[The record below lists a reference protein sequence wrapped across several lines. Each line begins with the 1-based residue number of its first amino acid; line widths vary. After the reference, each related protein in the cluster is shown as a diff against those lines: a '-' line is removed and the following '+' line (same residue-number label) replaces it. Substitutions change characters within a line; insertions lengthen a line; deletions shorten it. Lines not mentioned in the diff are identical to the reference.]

1 MILFPLP
8 LPLFTPI
15 IIIIII
21 IIVAVVV
28 GRCAACAAVNDAVPF
43 AFSFGFAAEEVVVV
57 AVTVDYW
64 PPLGFW
70 RRRGFGVHGPGM
82 ARCCGTSSPSPAK
95 GTWCHDCCYA
105 TLALRLGGCH
115 ASRAAPRWLPLR
127 GAAQRRPGA
136 GAGDQAQAE
145 AWSQRRAGWRLA
157 VGAHMGDSHL
167 GVNRQSWE
175 KHGTFVYRLFD
186 LFVPSTFSAPPES
199 VFLVRLYEL
208 LDSYDSLSFCL
219 LVPTP

>member
-1 MILFPLP
+1 MCYLTLASLEQVRVLRSPYVSEPQAASQRTKGWLLACLDLCIMILFPLP

-15 IIIIII
+15 IIIII
-21 IIVAVVV
+21 VAVV

-145 AWSQRRAGWRLA
+145 ALVSEASWLAA
-157 VGAHMGDSHL
+157 VG
-167 GVNRQSWE
+167 GVN
-175 KHGTFVYRLFD
+175 
-186 LFVPSTFSAPPES
+186 
-199 VFLVRLYEL
+199 
-208 LDSYDSLSFCL
+208 
-219 LVPTP
+219 